1 MESAKDMA
9 EAIDTC
15 VRLDDEFELDE
26 WEENFYIS
34 VRDKAL
40 AGGSLSPKQ
49 MVVLE
54 KIYDRT

>member
-1 MESAKDMA
+1 MESAKDMV
-9 EAIDTC
+9 EAIETC

-26 WEENFYIS
+26 WEETFFIS

-40 AGGSLSPKQ
+40 AGLSLTPRQLAS
-49 MVVLE
+49 LE